1 MDTND
6 NPNNL
11 LDIDEDWDE
20 PQTTPQVT
28 SRLDGKHAQSAPSHL
43 NNSVSDDVNVPFH
56 ETGRRDIPDIS
67 SDINDDFGSDIEDD
81 NGDDGERYSRDFAR
95 QFDASVDELND
106 ADEQAV
112 DTSYDDSNAQS
123 QSANAPRRQRTRD
136 PRSEKAMSYLTQI
149 LEEMGMDVSVERRP
163 PRPDSS
169 PDEVHLEIVG
179 HDVGRVIGKKGQ
191 VLSAL
196 QYLVN
201 RVVNR
206 PGLQR
211 RHVLIDAEGYRYRRE
226 SSLTALAQRLAEQ
239 AANEGKII
247 TFEPMSPRD
256 RRVVHLALSKM
267 TNVVTKSDGEGDER
281 RVRIIPVR
289 R

>member
-20 PQTTPQVT
+20 PQTTPQVKT
-28 SRLDGKHAQSAPSHL
+28 PLDDQLAQSALSPLHDDI
-43 NNSVSDDVNVPFH
+43 NGDVNVKLN
-56 ETGRRDIPDIS
+56 EAENRDITDVK
-67 SDINDDFGSDIEDD
+67 SDNDFDNDIEDED
-81 NGDDGERYSRDFAR
+81 QQYSRDFSG
-95 QFDASVDELND
+95 QFDAPVD
-106 ADEQAV
+106 ASCDES
-112 DTSYDDSNAQS
+112 TSQS
-123 QSANAPRRQRTRD
+123 QSADAPRRQRTRD

-149 LEEMGMDVSVERRP
+149 LKEMGMDVYVERRR

-226 SSLTALAQRLAEQ
+226 SSLSALAQRLAEQ

-267 TNVVTKSDGEGDER
+267 TSVVTKSDGEGDER
-281 RVRIIPVR
+281 RVRIIPVKR
-289 R
+289 